1 MLYQTIK
8 QGVALAPRIR
18 VHPGFLHFVN
28 KTQMKNFSSEV
39 GAGGEQS
46 SEMTGSNVM
55 GERVAK
61 LEGKCSSLHGETVR
75 LDGWNK
81 YVIAFGVGTVLLGIG
96 GAFFKI
102 LDYDAKQNGEMKAYV
117 KTTVETSEKV
127 LQSKLDVMESKL
139 LAEIRLMQNRRG
151 WW

>member
-1 MLYQTIK
+1 
-8 QGVALAPRIR
+8 
-18 VHPGFLHFVN
+18 
-28 KTQMKNFSSEV
+28 MKNFSSEV

-61 LEGKCSSLHGETVR
+61 LEGVRIQNIHLSGYKLTGYQKCSSLHGETVR

-96 GAFFKI
+96 GVCF
-102 LDYDAKQNGEMKAYV
+102 
-117 KTTVETSEKV
+117 SPP
-127 LQSKLDVMESKL
+127 
-139 LAEIRLMQNRRG
+139 LMSV
-151 WW
+151 